1 MDMKGWSL
9 FFCLKLSFCFAQN
22 LSNHWV
28 MLAESP
34 YISPHPLLIPMA
46 NQYLDVGFRS
56 QVARTLFPAPRK
68 SIEMN
73 LVFLFFSSSPSYSLK
88 KKIGHFFF
96 LNTIFGI
103 NCLNT
108 NGHFFDPTPFFGA
121 EKPPSNSPRPAAT
134 RHSPQGVFRK
144 GSELTEAWQ
153 QGF

>member
-46 NQYLDVGFRS
+46 NQYLDGGFRS

-73 LVFLFFSSSPSYSLK
+73 LVFPFFSSSPSYSLK
-88 KKIGHFFF
+88 NKDWPFF
-96 LNTIFGI
+96 LD
-103 NCLNT
+103 
-108 NGHFFDPTPFFGA
+108 FFWHQLFKHKWPLFC
-121 EKPPSNSPRPAAT
+121 SNALLVQKTSIHLLKT
-134 RHSPQGVFRK
+134 GRHYRQGVFRK
-144 GSELTEAWQ
+144 GSEFTQAWQ